1 MLTKFCYLQVIINL
15 FKLTKPPIG
24 HEEKK
29 KDTENFSEII
39 EQKDLLHLKILF

>member
-15 FKLTKPPIG
+15 FKLTKPLIG
-24 HEEKK
+24 HEEK

-39 EQKDLLHLKILF
+39 